1 MLLTYI
7 YHSTTSHVLYTVRPM
22 YTWDIE
28 NRQHW
33 NMLEYRR
40 RQIADIHSVKNSK
53 HATTLKL
60 RTTTHGRPHMLPDRC
75 GSRRCRWSTPSRY
88 PPRRTGVRR
97 DRCDTEARVICV
109 WWTALRHYRR
119 LAVCSSSC
127 RLQMTVVEII
137 ITNQHCLSNS
147 GRNVCSC
154 NCM

>member
-88 PPRRTGVRR
+88 PLRRTGVRR
-97 DRCDTEARVICV
+97 DRCDTEARVIYLFIYYQFV
-109 WWTALRHYRR
+109 HIVQEKQKKVTQL
-119 LAVCSSSC
+119 LDS
-127 RLQMTVVEII
+127 LQY
-137 ITNQHCLSNS
+137 S
-147 GRNVCSC
+147 
-154 NCM
+154 